1 MNVGAVATSGPVVD
15 EGELN
20 EEQVEE
26 LRIYEDVDSDELSE
40 SEETDESDFLGAAMD
55 AAVDPSTVPVDPP
68 IHVTARHGVVAMAR
82 GGVLEVDESDQ
93 EADEPIWDDAIERKK
108 DEATYAAELRKA
120 QDELVRAV
128 TECDD
133 AKGYLKDA
141 KAFEKLSID
150 YLKSLVVTGVRYRKK
165 PEPKPV
171 DQVDP
176 ETGEAIPAVE
186 PNTSTEWRS
195 WETSSILDGI
205 EGLGAKKRDALLN
218 AFPTFGKLMD
228 ARTEAGKELVPFH
241 SLLPKGIGESIGT
254 ELIERMDKKIV
265 PGF

>member
-1 MNVGAVATSGPVVD
+1 MPRTMNVGAVATSVQVVD
-15 EGELN
+15 EGELTN
-20 EEQVEE
+20 EQVEE
-26 LRIYEDVDSDELSE
+26 LRIYEDVDSDESDE
-40 SEETDESDFLGAAMD
+40 SEETDESDESDFLGASMD
-55 AAVDPSTVPVDPP
+55 AAVDPPGIYPPDLDPP
-68 IHVTARHGVVAMAR
+68 IHVTARDGVI
-82 GGVLEVDESDQ
+82 EVNESD
-93 EADEPIWDDAIERKK
+93 EETDEPIWDDAIERKK

-171 DQVDP
+171 AQVDT
-176 ETGEAIPAVE
+176 ETGEVIPAVE

-195 WETSSILDGI
+195 WETASILDGI
-205 EGLGAKKRDALLN
+205 EGLGAKKRDSLLES
-218 AFPTFGKLMD
+218 FPTFGHLMD
-228 ARTEAGKELVPFH
+228 ARTEAGKEHVPFH
-241 SLLPKGIGESIGT
+241 SMLPKGIGESIGT
-254 ELIERMDKKIV
+254 ELIERMDKK
-265 PGF
+265 

>member
-1 MNVGAVATSGPVVD
+1 MNVGSAVVASVQEVD

-26 LRIYEDVDSDELSE
+26 LRIYEDVESDGEP
-40 SEETDESDFLGAAMD
+40 EETDESDFDESDFLGAAMD
-55 AAVDPSTVPVDPP
+55 EATNPP
-68 IHVTARHGVVAMAR
+68 IHVTVCDGVVA
-82 GGVLEVDESDQ
+82 VEES
-93 EADEPIWDDAIERKK
+93 EEESDEPIWDDAIERKK
-108 DEATYAAELRKA
+108 DEDSYAVELKTA
-120 QDELVRAV
+120 QDKLIEAAM
-128 TECDD
+128 ECDD
-133 AKGYLKDA
+133 AKGRLKDA
-141 KAFEKLSID
+141 KSYEKLSLD

-171 DQVDP
+171 AQVDP

-195 WETSSILDGI
+195 WETASILDGI
-205 EGLGAKKRDALLN
+205 EGLGAKKRDSLLES
-218 AFPTFGKLMD
+218 FPTFGKLMD
-228 ARTEAGKELVPFH
+228 ARTEAGKEHVPFH
-241 SLLPKGIGESIGT
+241 SMLPKGIGESIGT